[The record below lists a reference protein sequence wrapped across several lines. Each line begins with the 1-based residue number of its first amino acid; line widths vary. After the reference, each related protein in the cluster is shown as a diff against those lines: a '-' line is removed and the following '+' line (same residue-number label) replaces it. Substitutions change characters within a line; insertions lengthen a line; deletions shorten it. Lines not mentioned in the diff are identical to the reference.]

1 MAQSDVRELPRIDQA
16 FLGLGV
22 LVLIASFLPYSGAS
36 YLGVS
41 DSAIAWHGWA
51 ALALILMLIATALVA
66 VQLMTDATLPALRV
80 SWNVVVVALD
90 ALGALIL
97 VIRTLT
103 LDSGKSAGL
112 SYGVRWGGWL
122 LILAAIAQVVVAGTR
137 FRASGESMPWAA
149 TGDGPTSD

>member
-22 LVLIASFLPYSGAS
+22 LILIASFLPYYGAS
-36 YLGVS
+36 YGGVS
-41 DSAIAWHGWA
+41 DSATAWHGWA
-51 ALALILMLIATALVA
+51 ALALIFMLIATGLVA
-66 VQLMTDATLPALRV
+66 VQLMTDATLPALKV
-80 SWNVVVVALD
+80 SWNVVVVGLD

-103 LDSGKSAGL
+103 LDSGNVAGF

-122 LILAAIAQVVVAGTR
+122 LILVAIAQVVVAGLR
-137 FRASGESMPWAA
+137 FRASGEAMPWTAA
-149 TGDGPTSD
+149 GAGPTSD